1 MRIWS
6 SVNPSILEPCSK
18 SFFRSVHRLARQ
30 DLRARWAARLE
41 PKVNENMEMEV
52 EIRDLEQIES
62 NLDSEQT
69 SELSDSE
76 TRSGIAGLF
85 ANGFLVG

>member
-1 MRIWS
+1 
-6 SVNPSILEPCSK
+6 
-18 SFFRSVHRLARQ
+18 
-30 DLRARWAARLE
+30 
-41 PKVNENMEMEV
+41 MEMEV